1 MQSWSTDRPLTPV
14 LCCFSWC
21 LSLGTTQSRNEI
33 SPDPFFLH
41 LLIPLELVSQNLGTL
56 LEPPFFGMKTT
67 CLVPSRSN
75 QSIKNLGNKLPHIG
89 VNKYFSS
96 FQNAKSKANKKFNY
110 ENHTMKYIHPEAFP
124 IETQPPKKHVFVVSD
139 SHPIPSFPSLH
150 PPSLVLRIG
159 LWSYGTILNGLTELF
174 IHWLSLQVDTSLG
187 GRYLECFPKDVCVSY
202 KLKET
207 LQKIKFP
214 RMKSPNR
221 KILGLTWAERR
232 LCLLGDLAK
241 QVTLDSSATVSR

>member
-1 MQSWSTDRPLTPV
+1 MRFPH
-14 LCCFSWC
+14 
-21 LSLGTTQSRNEI
+21 I
-33 SPDPFFLH
+33 AFFLH
-41 LLIPLELVSQNLGTL
+41 LLVPLELVSQNLGTL

-67 CLVPSRSN
+67 PLVPSRPN

-96 FQNAKSKANKKFNY
+96 FQNAKSKANKTATTKIIH
-110 ENHTMKYIHPEAFP
+110 EMKYLHPEAIFP
-124 IETQPPKKHVFVVSD
+124 LKPKNLEKHVFLLFLT
-139 SHPIPSFPSLH
+139 HIPSHHSHRFIPDS
-150 PPSLVLRIG
+150 VLRIS

-174 IHWLSLQVDTSLG
+174 IHGLSLQVDTSLEG
-187 GRYLECFPKDVCVSY
+187 KRYLECFPKDVFSY

-207 LQKIKFP
+207 LRKKRFQEW
-214 RMKSPNR
+214 NR
-221 KILGLTWAERR
+221 RNGTISSLTWAERR